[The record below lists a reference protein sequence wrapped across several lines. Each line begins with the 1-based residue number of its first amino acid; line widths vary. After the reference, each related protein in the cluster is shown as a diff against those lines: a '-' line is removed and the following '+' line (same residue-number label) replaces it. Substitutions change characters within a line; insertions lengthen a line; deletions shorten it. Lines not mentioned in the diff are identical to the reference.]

1 MMLYIKFLKKGGSSI
16 VTSTVLG
23 LSRPYPV
30 LAIIYTTTMFAVI
43 VLFCI
48 VPELFD
54 KDVCNGMC
62 VFFEIQVK

>member
-1 MMLYIKFLKKGGSSI
+1 
-16 VTSTVLG
+16 
-23 LSRPYPV
+23 
-30 LAIIYTTTMFAVI
+30 MFAVI

>member
-1 MMLYIKFLKKGGSSI
+1 MSAKE
-16 VTSTVLG
+16 
-23 LSRPYPV
+23 RDNC
-30 LAIIYTTTMFAVI
+30 TTMFAVI